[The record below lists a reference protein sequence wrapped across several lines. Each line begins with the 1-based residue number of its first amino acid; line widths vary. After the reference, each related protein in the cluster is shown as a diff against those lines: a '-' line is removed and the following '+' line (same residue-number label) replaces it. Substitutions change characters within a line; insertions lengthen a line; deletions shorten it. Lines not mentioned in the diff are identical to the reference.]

1 MAISRTRDGVTMAKA
16 RPSADLATI
25 LGVTGAFALVV
36 TAIVLGGSPAAFID
50 IPAIC
55 IVIGGTLGVTT
66 ACFSIAEMTLA
77 QRVALKTLFH
87 QTRDP
92 ASAARRLLQLAQVA
106 RVKGILALQS
116 HLPALSNERFLS
128 DALGMV
134 VDGTRPGELET
145 ILQRELEATST
156 RHANGAAI
164 LRKAGEVAPAMGL
177 IGTLVGLVQM
187 LGNLDNPS
195 AIGPAMAVAL
205 LTTFYGAVLAYMVF
219 NPLAAKLERRSEHEA
234 LLGTLYVMG
243 VTSIARQENPR
254 RLEMMLNS
262 VLPPADRVQHFD

>member
-1 MAISRTRDGVTMAKA
+1 MAISRTEQGVTAAKA
-16 RPSADLATI
+16 RPTPDLATI
-25 LGVTGAFALVV
+25 LGVAGAFALVV
-36 TAIVLGGSPAAFID
+36 AAIVLGGSPSAFID
-50 IPAIC
+50 LPAMC
-55 IVIGGTLGVTT
+55 IVVGGTIGVTT
-66 ACFSIAEMTLA
+66 ACFSISEMTMA
-77 QRVALKTLFH
+77 QRVARKTLLH

-92 ASAARRLLQLAQVA
+92 SAAARRLLQFAQFA

-116 HLPALSNERFLS
+116 RLAEVRDERFLYYG
-128 DALGMV
+128 LRMV
-134 VDGTRPGELET
+134 VDGTSPGEIEA
-145 ILQRELEATST
+145 ILHRELEATSS
-156 RHANGAAI
+156 RHASGTAI

-219 NPLAAKLERRSEHEA
+219 NPLAAKLERRAEHEA
-234 LLGTLYVMG
+234 RLGSLYLIG
-243 VTSIARQENPR
+243 VISIARQENPR

-262 VLPPADRVQHFD
+262 VLSPAERVRHYD